1 MKTPLCGSEGQG
13 KIKFNS
19 TGIMVS
25 GEIEFSYG
33 TAFATYKRYLVESP
47 LDSSSHKIE
56 TTIDWSTSDVVDPIE
71 TASDLLVLNRIK
83 ETVFE
88 HIIKAA
94 QHSITHA
101 KSDQSAADID
111 TKFRRLVG
119 PLGVHVPSVEIDNQM
134 IEFTFHWLEV

>member
-1 MKTPLCGSEGQG
+1 MKTPLNGSESQG

-19 TGIMVS
+19 TGIMIG

-47 LDSSSHKIE
+47 LDSSSHRIE
-56 TTIDWSTSDVVDPIE
+56 TTIDWSTSDVIDPVE

-94 QHSITHA
+94 QRLITYNT
-101 KSDQSAADID
+101 SNQSAADTDIE
-111 TKFRRLVG
+111 FCRLVS

>member
-56 TTIDWSTSDVVDPIE
+56 TTIDWSTSDVVDPVE

-94 QHSITHA
+94 QRLITHA
-101 KSDQSAADID
+101 KSDQSATDID
-111 TKFRRLVG
+111 TKFCQLVS

>member
-94 QHSITHA
+94 QRLITHA

-111 TKFRRLVG
+111 TKFCRLVV